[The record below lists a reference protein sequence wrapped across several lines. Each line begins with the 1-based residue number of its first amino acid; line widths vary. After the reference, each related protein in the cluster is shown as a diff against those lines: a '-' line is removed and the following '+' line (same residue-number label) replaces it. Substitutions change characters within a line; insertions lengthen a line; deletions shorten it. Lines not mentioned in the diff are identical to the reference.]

1 MSEYINHPALFPL
14 DPPRYDND
22 RMQWRTPIILAF
34 SIHIFVLVLLVMPP
48 SFLTRHRD
56 FQEIQTINLFT
67 PDEIKPVAHRHKAQ
81 PKTRLKPP
89 VKKIIPAA
97 KPIAPP
103 KTKSINIDAQPNPL
117 TKPEKVHSLR
127 PRKIKNRPPKPPK
140 KVNTSEDLLRQALE
154 RTKARINEKN
164 EIRQVKH
171 ALSNLVK
178 NLHTISEPP
187 EKPAQVETL
196 PQAQEPAA
204 VTTNNNGQGKST
216 GPSSAAIDKAMRRY
230 YMAISRRI
238 HDNWSL
244 PETQNW
250 SPSLEAI
257 FVIVVQRNGTL
268 LKTFFEKKSPNIYF
282 NQYVEK
288 TITASAPM
296 PAFPADIKKN
306 RLEIGLKFRPSGMF

>member
-1 MSEYINHPALFPL
+1 MPEYINHPAPFSLNPQ
-14 DPPRYDND
+14 RYDND
-22 RMQWRTPIILAF
+22 RRQWKTPIVLAL
-34 SIHIFVLVLLVMPP
+34 STHVLVFILLIMPP

-67 PDEIKPVAHRHKAQ
+67 PDEIKPVERHHKTQAKTRHKPA
-81 PKTRLKPP
+81 
-89 VKKIIPAA
+89 VKKIKPA
-97 KPIAPP
+97 KPIAP
-103 KTKSINIDAQPNPL
+103 KNTKSINIDDQPKPL
-117 TKPEKVHSLR
+117 AKPEKVLSLR
-127 PRKIKNRPPKPPK
+127 PRKIKKRPPKPLK
-140 KVNTSEDLLRQALE
+140 KVNTSDDLLRKALE
-154 RTKARINEKN
+154 RTKARINEKK

-171 ALSNLVK
+171 ALADLVK

-187 EKPAQVETL
+187 EKPAQVETQ
-196 PQAQEPAA
+196 PQAQEPAT
-204 VTTNNNGQGKST
+204 VTTNNNGRGKST
-216 GPSSAAIDKAMRRY
+216 GPSSAAIDKAMRQY

-296 PAFPADIKKN
+296 PAFPADIKKD